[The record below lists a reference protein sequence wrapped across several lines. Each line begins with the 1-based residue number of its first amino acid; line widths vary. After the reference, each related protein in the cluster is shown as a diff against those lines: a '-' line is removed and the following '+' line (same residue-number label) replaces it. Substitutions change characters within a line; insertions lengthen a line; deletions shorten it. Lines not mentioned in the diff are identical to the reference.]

1 VGGVEPA
8 VQAEMLARLVVATL
22 LGALVGYER
31 QGHGRPAGVRTH
43 LIVAL
48 ASATFMLVSTHFVH
62 FQHFP
67 PGVLVN
73 ADPSRIAS
81 SIVTGVGFLGGGAIL
96 RSGVNVQGL
105 TTAAGL
111 WLVAA
116 TGMAAGSGMYL
127 LSASATALGMLALGL
142 LRRLERRDERA
153 PRRTITIETGPS
165 APPAA
170 RVVEALAEAGLH
182 ATPADYERVV
192 DEQRVRLVLH
202 AHCAEPELERM
213 IARLEA
219 QPGVRRVRVETAG

>member
-1 VGGVEPA
+1 M
-8 VQAEMLARLVVATL
+8 QAEMLARLVVATL

-43 LIVAL
+43 LIVSL
-48 ASATFMLVSTHFVH
+48 ASATFMLVSTHFVY
-62 FQHFP
+62 FQHYP
-67 PGVLVN
+67 PGALVN

-96 RSGVNVQGL
+96 RSGANVQGL

-116 TGMAAGSGMYL
+116 TGMAAGAGMYV
-127 LSASATALGMLALGL
+127 LSASATALGMVALGL

-153 PRRTITIETGPS
+153 PRRTITVVLGAS
-165 APPAA
+165 ATPVAQ
-170 RVVEALAEAGLH
+170 VVEALARAGLQ

-192 DEQRVRLVLH
+192 DEQRVRLTFH
-202 AHCAEPELERM
+202 ARCAEPALDRM
-213 IARLEA
+213 IALLEA
-219 QPGVRRVRVETAG
+219 QPGVQRVRVETAG